1 MRNGSFWSAFPA
13 RHPRHR
19 PVLRRTRVLLAG
31 AVLSLAVAGCV
42 SMPSGGPVQSYQ
54 ITQGAN
60 EQAQGYLQ
68 FVPPS
73 PDPGWTPAQ
82 VVQGFLTASASFVGQ
97 QRVAREYLTPEA
109 SRGWKPGWSAT
120 SFAGGP
126 RVMSEHL
133 ARQVK
138 GKPGA
143 ATVTIGGNIQATL
156 SSKGAYAVAAA
167 TNGGSTF
174 TYNLVKYNGQWRIS
188 NLHDHPLL
196 LTTTEFAADYQ
207 LRNLYFFAPAN
218 DNLVPDPVYVPL
230 QATQADLVHG
240 LVEDLINQPPDWLGS
255 NGATRT
261 AFPKGTTLMGA
272 VTVDGGIASVTL
284 GGAATR
290 ASEAV
295 KEQMSAQL
303 YWTLNGAGQGQQQV
317 QSIALYIGDHPFV
330 PKGQSNAVQNQF
342 RIAPVNTPSGGVFYY
357 LGAGGQLMQV
367 AGPAGKPVRVASIGA
382 GFTTLAVSP
391 DGQYVAALR
400 DGNVYTGQVGASSLT
415 FRSVGDGFTSLS
427 WDANDNLWAAG
438 SEGLIIVSA
447 AVKPA
452 GSSPPVGIGPQGGT
466 CRSDLSDVTAV
477 RVAPDGVRIAL
488 VFGGQQQELAFGAIV
503 SSQPTAAQNRT
514 LAAVQLSPFSVCL
527 PGSTVKSLSW
537 YGAGNVMALTQ
548 SESGDTLTEY
558 PVNGSTPTTATA
570 ISGLQSVSSVTAYND
585 GTTGGLVAELD
596 GGAMSVDTSIVG
608 PWSSLSFLGESPTYP
623 G

>member
-1 MRNGSFWSAFPA
+1 MRGI
-13 RHPRHR
+13 
-19 PVLRRTRVLLAG
+19 RVLLLG

-68 FVPPS
+68 FVPP
-73 PDPGWTPAQ
+73 PPGQGWAPAQ
-82 VVQGFLTASASFVGQ
+82 IVEGFLTASASFAGQ

-109 SRGWKPGWSAT
+109 SRGWTQPGWSAAKFT
-120 SFAGGP
+120 GDP
-126 RVMSEHL
+126 RVIAQHVVSS
-133 ARQVK
+133 AK
-138 GKPGA
+138 GKQDT
-143 ATVTIGGNIQATL
+143 ATVTIGGNIAATL
-156 SSKGAYAVAAA
+156 SSEGAYAVAAA
-167 TNGGSTF
+167 TTKGRTF

-196 LTTTEFAADYQ
+196 LTTTEFNTDYQ
-207 LRNLYFFAPAN
+207 LVNLYFFAPAN
-218 DNLVPDPVYVPL
+218 DGLVPDPVYVPL
-230 QATQADLVHG
+230 QATQASLVHG

-261 AFPKGTTLMGA
+261 AFPKGTTLTGA
-272 VTVDGGIASVTL
+272 VTVDGGTASVTL

-317 QSIALYIGDHPFV
+317 QSIALYIGGQPFV
-330 PKGQSNAVQNQF
+330 PEGQANAIQNQF
-342 RIAPVNTPSGGVFYY
+342 KIAPVNNPTGGSFYY
-357 LGAGGQLMQV
+357 LGSGGQLMQV
-367 AGPAGKPVRVASIGA
+367 TGPAGKPAKVASIGS
-382 GFTTLAVSP
+382 GYSGLAVSP
-391 DGQYVAALR
+391 DGKYVAALQ
-400 DGNVYTGQVGASSLT
+400 DGNVYTGQVGASHLT
-415 FRSVGDGFTSLS
+415 YRVGDGFTSLS
-427 WDANDNLWAAG
+427 WDVNDNLWAAG

-452 GSSPPVGIGPQGGT
+452 GSSPPVGIESQGSA
-466 CRSDLSDVTAV
+466 CRTDLSDVTGV

-488 VFGGQQQELAFGAIV
+488 VFGGQQTELAFGAIV
-503 SSQPTAAQNRT
+503 ASQPTAAQNPT
-514 LAAVQLSPFSVCL
+514 LATVQLSPFSVCL
-527 PGSTVKSLSW
+527 PGSSVKSLSW
-537 YGAGNVMALTQ
+537 YGAENVMALTQ

-558 PVNGSTPTTATA
+558 PVNGGTSTTATA
-570 ISGLQSVSSVTAYND
+570 ISGQQSVSSVTAYND
-585 GTTGGLVAELD
+585 GTTGGLVAAFD
-596 GGAMSVDTSIVG
+596 GGEMSVDTSILG
-608 PWSSLSFLGESPTYP
+608 PWTPLSFTGEFPTYP